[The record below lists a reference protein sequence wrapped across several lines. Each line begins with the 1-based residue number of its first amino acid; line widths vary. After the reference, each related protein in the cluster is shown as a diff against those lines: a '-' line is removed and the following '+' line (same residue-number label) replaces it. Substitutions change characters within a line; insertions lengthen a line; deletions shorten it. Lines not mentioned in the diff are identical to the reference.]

1 MKQCR
6 KRARMLLSKRLK
18 QVRTALGLTQE
29 ELAQR
34 LGTNVT
40 QVIRWERGRTLP
52 SAETLFQIAQELE
65 ISLDWLLGLVDDPE
79 GHLTMKDLT
88 PRQHKLLAALQNND
102 LPEMIR
108 LLLEI
113 YEDGATDATDDAP
126 SPSASAKRLSQG
138 K

>member
-1 MKQCR
+1 
-6 KRARMLLSKRLK
+6 MLLSKRLK